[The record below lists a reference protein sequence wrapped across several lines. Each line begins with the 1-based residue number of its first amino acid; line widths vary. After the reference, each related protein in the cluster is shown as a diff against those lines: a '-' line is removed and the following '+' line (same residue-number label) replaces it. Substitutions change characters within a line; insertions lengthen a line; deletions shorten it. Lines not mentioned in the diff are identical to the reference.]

1 MKHKTALAL
10 SITLLLLT
18 LALFAN
24 RESFAQSNSLMVEV
38 EQHWDTYG
46 TGGTCT
52 YGSHN
57 LFVADIDNDGAQ
69 EMITGGFSYNY
80 LPNGNRT
87 PVWAPFKIWNWDGT
101 NLALEKTYSWT
112 GNILCVYAGDANGD
126 GKTEIITTGRL
137 TNNTN
142 SVSSLRIWRWNG
154 QDLVLRGSYEDIS
167 VNAIFVGDV
176 DKDNKPEI
184 VTVARAYN
192 ITQSPAQLSVWQW
205 DGNSFS
211 LKKSAEWTAASDIAR
226 GNSVNAGD
234 LDKDGVIEI
243 VTCGYVNNL
252 KNCSGQVCVWQFDGT
267 DLSMKANAEWRMVDG
282 YSVDNA
288 GNVMGNTMAHNVKV
302 GDVDDD
308 GFLEIVTGGFTYDG
322 EKVEGQLRIWN
333 WTGGTLNLEKSQE
346 WMTLDITE
354 PKSISIN
361 DVDGDGKI
369 EIVTSG
375 SSAGYGSFA
384 QGAANKAQAQIR
396 VWSWDGNTLTL
407 KQSKDWIVGEAVCA
421 WNVGTGDV
429 DNDGVVE
436 IVTVGCM
443 QIENSR
449 DCDPDLRIWSLPA
462 ASAPLASFPYLPVVV
477 VGAAA
482 AAIVVAVA
490 TFMFMRK
497 RRQ

>member
-1 MKHKTALAL
+1 MKRKTALAL
-10 SITLLLLT
+10 SVTLLLLT

-24 RESFAQSNSLMVEV
+24 HASFAQSSSLTVEV

-46 TGGTCT
+46 TGGTCN
-52 YGSHN
+52 YGVHN
-57 LFVADIDNDGAQ
+57 LFVADVDDDGAQ
-69 EMITGGFSYNY
+69 EMVTGGFSYNY
-80 LPNGNRT
+80 LPNGNMT
-87 PVWAPFKIWNWDGT
+87 PIWAPFKIWNWDGT
-101 NLALEKTYSWT
+101 NLTLEKNHSWT
-112 GNILCVYAGDANGD
+112 GSILCVYAGDADGD

-167 VNAIFVGDV
+167 ANAIFVGDV

-192 ITQSPAQLSVWQW
+192 TTQSAAQLSVWQW
-205 DGNSFS
+205 DGNSLF
-211 LKKSAEWTAASDIAR
+211 LKKSAEWTAASEIAR
-226 GNSVNAGD
+226 GSSVNAGD

-243 VTCGYVNNL
+243 VTCGYVNSL
-252 KNCSGQVCVWQFDGT
+252 ENCSGQVCVWQFDGT

-308 GFLEIVTGGFTYDG
+308 GFPEIVTGGFTYDG
-322 EKVEGQLRIWN
+322 EKVQGQLRIWN
-333 WTGGTLNLEKSQE
+333 WTGDILNLEKSQE
-346 WMTLDITE
+346 WMTSDITE
-354 PKSISIN
+354 LKSISIN

-384 QGAANKAQAQIR
+384 QDAADKAQAQIR
-396 VWSWDGNTLTL
+396 VWCWDGNTLTL
-407 KQSKDWIVGEAVCA
+407 KQSEDWIVGEAVSV

-436 IVTVGCM
+436 IITVGCM
-443 QIENSR
+443 QIENTR

-462 ASAPLASFPYLPVVV
+462 AAAPFPYLPVAV
-477 VGAAA
+477 VGATA
-482 AAIVVAVA
+482 AAIIVAIA

-497 RRQ
+497 KRQ

>member
-1 MKHKTALAL
+1 MKHKTALAF
-10 SITLLLLT
+10 SIILLLLT

-24 RESFAQSNSLMVEV
+24 CESFAQSSSLTVEV

-57 LFVADIDNDGAQ
+57 LFVADVDNDGAQ

-80 LPNGNRT
+80 LPNGSWAS
-87 PVWAPFKIWNWDGT
+87 VWAPFKIWNWDGT
-101 NLALEKTYSWT
+101 NLALEKNYSWT
-112 GNILCVYAGDANGD
+112 GNILCVYAGDADGD
-126 GKTEIITTGRL
+126 GKTEIITAGRL
-137 TNNTN
+137 TNDTN

-154 QDLVLRGSYEDIS
+154 QDLVLKGSYEDIS

-192 ITQSPAQLSVWQW
+192 TTQSPAQLSVWQW
-205 DGNSFS
+205 DGNNLS

-267 DLSMKANAEWRMVDG
+267 NLSMKTNVEWRMVDG

-288 GNVMGNTMAHNVKV
+288 GNVMGNTIAHNVKV
-302 GDVDDD
+302 GDVDGD
-308 GFLEIVTGGFTYDG
+308 GFPEIVTGGFTYDG
-322 EKVEGQLRIWN
+322 EKVKGQLRIWN
-333 WTGGTLNLEKSQE
+333 WTGEILNLEKSQE
-346 WMTLDITE
+346 WLTSDITE
-354 PKSISIN
+354 LKSISIN
-361 DVDGDGKI
+361 DVDGDGKM

-375 SSAGYGSFA
+375 SSAGYSSFA
-384 QGAANKAQAQIR
+384 QDSADKAQAQIR

-407 KQSKDWIVGEAVCA
+407 KQSKDWIVGEAVSA

-443 QIENSR
+443 QIENTR

-462 ASAPLASFPYLPVVV
+462 ASAPFPYLL
-477 VGAAA
+477 
-482 AAIVVAVA
+482 VAVGGVA
-490 TFMFMRK
+490 TAVIVAAMATVMFLRK
-497 RRQ
+497 RR